1 MCFKNFVAYYL
12 MWYRNVIFH
21 IDDYYTKYVFAHKG
35 TQELYETQIYNCIS
49 VFDGWKG
56 VI

>member
-21 IDDYYTKYVFAHKG
+21 IDDYYTQYVFAHKG
-35 TQELYETQIYNCIS
+35 TQELYEAQIYNCIS